1 MVEFQKHVVSAGGC
15 LLEYVEAGHGHALV
29 FLHGGGGF
37 RFDEPTFTALSRDFR
52 VLIPSMPGFDGSTAG
67 STETLD
73 DVADVMAEFIRTI
86 GGLPAHVIG
95 ESFGGGVAVWL
106 ALRHPDVV
114 DHLVL
119 AAPSALRDGSGLS
132 PSALS
137 PVERFTL
144 LYGGRPREAA
154 RADDQER
161 LRRNRANSDR
171 IHASRPAFDRS
182 LVDRLPDLQAPT
194 LLVWGSQDRLIPPDH
209 ARYYA
214 GIPDQRLVILEGG
227 PHVLSAGASDAFVA
241 AVREFLGVRFTGAQP
256 AATL

>member
-1 MVEFQKHVVSAGGC
+1 MEEFQKHVVSAGGC
-15 LLEYVEAGHGHALV
+15 VLEYVEAGHGHALV

-37 RFDEPTFTALSRDFR
+37 RFDQQTFTAFSRDFR
-52 VLIPSMPGFDGSTAG
+52 VLVPSMPGFDGSSAG
-67 STETLD
+67 NTETLE
-73 DVADVMAEFIRTI
+73 DVADVMADFIRTI
-86 GGLPAHVIG
+86 GGAPAHVIG

-106 ALRHPDVV
+106 AIRHPDVL
-114 DHLVL
+114 DQLVL

-137 PVERFTL
+137 PAERFTL
-144 LYGGRPREAA
+144 LYGGRPRDAG
-154 RADDQER
+154 RPQDLER

-171 IHASRPAFDRS
+171 IHASRPAFDQS

-194 LLVWGSQDRLIPPDH
+194 LLVWGSQDRLVPPNH

-214 GIPDQRLVILEGG
+214 GIPDQRLVIVEDG

-241 AVREFLGVRFTGAQP
+241 AVREFLGVWFTGAEAP
-256 AATL
+256 ATL